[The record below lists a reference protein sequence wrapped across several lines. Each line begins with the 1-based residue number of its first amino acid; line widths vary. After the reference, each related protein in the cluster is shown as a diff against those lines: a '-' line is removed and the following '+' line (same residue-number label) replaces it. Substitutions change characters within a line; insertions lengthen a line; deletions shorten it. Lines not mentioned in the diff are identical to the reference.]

1 LVPNKEGIFVKVPDD
16 NTKAIKWFPMFNSNR
31 ADMMV
36 FQEDNG
42 IFKLEYVWD
51 AVNTVSR
58 INLVKLF
65 SLNSLNILDIVS
77 GCQFNQPDVEP
88 FGETV
93 IGPWPAYG
101 TVLGG
106 DCQGYNKRN
115 KIADGFGG
123 YYWKVVKL
131 NSEDCGYIE
140 PIAGDTGLGGANI
153 NIG

>member
-1 LVPNKEGIFVKVPDD
+1 
-16 NTKAIKWFPMFNSNR
+16 MFNSNR
-31 ADMMV
+31 FDRCV
-36 FQEDNG
+36 FQENNG
-42 IFKLEYVWD
+42 IFKLVYTWD
-51 AVNTVSR
+51 GANTKSV
-58 INLVKLF
+58 ITLEKIFATPVAM
-65 SLNSLNILDIVS
+65 NISKIFS
-77 GCQFNQPDVEP
+77 GCEFNKPDVEP
-88 FGETV
+88 YGEST

-101 TVLGG
+101 TVLGD

-153 NIG
+153 NIV

>member
-1 LVPNKEGIFVKVPDD
+1 MQDFKEFDTRKKAKDLAEFITPPILRQFINQKVKGD
-16 NTKAIKWFPMFNSNR
+16 N
-31 ADMMV
+31 
-36 FQEDNG
+36 
-42 IFKLEYVWD
+42 
-51 AVNTVSR
+51 
-58 INLVKLF
+58 
-65 SLNSLNILDIVS
+65 LNILDIVS

-101 TVLGG
+101 TVLGD

-123 YYWKVVKL
+123 YYWKVIKL